1 MVALASPAPFS
12 IPSSRQNNYYNYN
25 YNNNN
30 NNNNKMMT
38 TTTPERS
45 PVPLQSHLH
54 VSFAY
59 GAAGWVVGGAS
70 DTQPS
75 DAPGCSGMLRDAH
88 RVASDPMA
96 WECRP
101 SVAIKIDLSDATL
114 PISNDQI
121 LPICCEIADISDMSI
136 PSS

>member
-1 MVALASPAPFS
+1 VALASPAPFS
-12 IPSSRQNNYYNYN
+12 IPSSRQNNYYNY
-25 YNNNN
+25 N

-75 DAPGCSGMLRDAH
+75 DAPGCSGMLTELHPIPWRGNAV
-88 RVASDPMA
+88 RQLPSKSTCPMQRCQFPTIKSFQFVAKSLTSLTCPF
-96 WECRP
+96 RP
-101 SVAIKIDLSDATL
+101 VDFPEMEQK
-114 PISNDQI
+114 
-121 LPICCEIADISDMSI
+121 
-136 PSS
+136 